1 MDVLPELSPILQKYL
16 LLQWVVAYPADLDIF
31 EMWPLEREFP
41 ENNWENPRIYL
52 DIPDFDYITLEEKFT
67 SLFAFAFDHSQDI
80 HYKCFSDP
88 KFNEHGDYMLGYVSI
103 KLSNEFLKEML
114 IETAYLNGYGYRVV
128 EGFLFE

>member
-1 MDVLPELSPILQKYL
+1 MRILPELSPILQKNL

-31 EMWPLEREFP
+31 EMWPLKREFP

-52 DIPDFDYITLEEKFT
+52 DIPDFDNITLEDKFT

-88 KFNEHGDYMLGYVSI
+88 QFNEHGNYVLGYVSI
-103 KLSNEFLKEML
+103 KLPNEFLKEML

-128 EGFLFE
+128 EGFQFE